1 MVLIKNIL
9 CDNHPEGDD
18 YEMVSNSKIDYDV
31 FIKSYR
37 ESGLTLK
44 QFCEKNDVSI
54 SAMNYHLYTKSN
66 KNKKA
71 CDLVKIDFPVHNKCP
86 NICLIHFHNFDIE
99 LNEDNIDLVFAFTR
113 KFYHV

>member
-1 MVLIKNIL
+1 
-9 CDNHPEGDD
+9 
-18 YEMVSNSKIDYDV
+18 MVSNSKIDYGV

-44 QFCEKNDVSI
+44 QFCETNNVSI
-54 SAMNYHLYTKSN
+54 SAMNYHLYIKSN

-71 CDLVKIDFPVHNKCP
+71 CDLVKINLPVQNKCT
-86 NICLIHFHNFDIE
+86 NVCLIHFQNFDIE
-99 LNEDNIDLVFAFTR
+99 LKEDNIDLVFEFTR